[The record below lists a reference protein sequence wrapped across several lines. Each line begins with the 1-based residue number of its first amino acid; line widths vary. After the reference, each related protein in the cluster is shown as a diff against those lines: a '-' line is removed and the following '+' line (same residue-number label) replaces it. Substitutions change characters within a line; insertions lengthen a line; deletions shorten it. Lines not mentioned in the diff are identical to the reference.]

1 MKKLLFL
8 FTTLLLISC
17 SSEDDNETSETKT
30 FLEKN
35 DGLGF
40 YDGDEFYTFFY
51 NDDVFLKE
59 VDSEDVG
66 ESFCVEYREGTNNVN
81 GLTFNVEILTND
93 SERLI
98 VKFINNSGEKST
110 TEYIVDSTQN
120 ELTIEYDNDG
130 DPLTYFKTTTTY
142 SSLCN

>member
-8 FTTLLLISC
+8 FTALLLISC

-40 YDGDEFYTFFY
+40 YDDYGLHVFFY

-59 VDSEDVG
+59 ADSED
-66 ESFCVEYREGTNNVN
+66 EFYCIEFREGTNNWFL
-81 GLTFNVEILTND
+81 GQTLNVEILTND

-98 VKFINNSGEKST
+98 VKFSNNSGEEGT
-110 TEYIVDSTQN
+110 IEYIVDSTQN
-120 ELTIEYDNDG
+120 ELTKEYDNDG

>member
-1 MKKLLFL
+1 MKKLLL
-8 FTTLLLISC
+8 LSTIILLISC
-17 SSEDDNETSETKT
+17 SSEDNNNTSESKT

-35 DGLGF
+35 DGFGF
-40 YDGDEFYTFFY
+40 YDGYEFYNFFY

-59 VDSEDVG
+59 VESEDVG
-66 ESFCVEYREGTNNVN
+66 ESYCYEIREGTNNFPVV
-81 GLTFNVEILTND
+81 TFNTEILTND

-98 VKFINNSGEKST
+98 VKFINNSGEESII
-110 TEYIVDSTQN
+110 EYIVDSTQN

>member
-40 YDGDEFYTFFY
+40 SDDYGLHVFF
-51 NDDVFLKE
+51 
-59 VDSEDVG
+59 
-66 ESFCVEYREGTNNVN
+66 TMMM
-81 GLTFNVEILTND
+81 
-93 SERLI
+93 
-98 VKFINNSGEKST
+98 
-110 TEYIVDSTQN
+110 
-120 ELTIEYDNDG
+120 
-130 DPLTYFKTTTTY
+130 YF
-142 SSLCN
+142 